1 MKNPSKSIFI
11 SSILIF
17 VVLFSHL
24 TSTASQE
31 VEDER
36 EFDYLDGSEMGP
48 RHWGDIRKEWAAC
61 KNGDM
66 QSPIDL
72 SSRRVKLTSK
82 LGELKRSYKPSNA
95 IIKNRGH
102 DISVQWVGDAGS
114 IQINGTDYSLQQG
127 HWHSPSEHSINGRRY
142 DLELHMV
149 HLSQDINMKNK
160 IAVVGLFYKIGR
172 PDAFLSKLMRS
183 ITSMADEKAERN
195 IGVIDPIEIKMGGK
209 RYYRYM
215 GSLTVPPCTEGVTW
229 IINKRVRTVS
239 RKQVKLLREVV
250 HDYAEMNAR
259 PVQPLNRREVHLYC
273 QTLRRTKN

>member
-172 PDAFLSKLMRS
+172 PDAFLSKLMRN

-195 IGVIDPIEIKMGGK
+195 MGLIDPTEIKMGGK

-215 GSLTVPPCTEGVTW
+215 GSLIVPPCTEGVTW
-229 IINKRVRTVS
+229 IINK
-239 RKQVKLLREVV
+239 K
-250 HDYAEMNAR
+250 YAEMNAR
-259 PVQPLNRREVHLYC
+259 PVQPLNRREVNLYG